1 VEIGLSGLAWRWGA
15 IQLSRPRRCTQAT
28 FGTNR
33 LEVLAAV
40 VNALPLF
47 GVLAFLLLRA
57 GAKTSLNVRGAFL
70 EVLALRRSHNR
81 CGDRTLRAAQHL
93 PVDASGG
100 PEPDGGCAPRYR
112 RDRRRAPPGRAP
124 RRD

>member
-1 VEIGLSGLAWRWGA
+1 
-15 IQLSRPRRCTQAT
+15 LSRPRRCTQAT

-57 GAKTSLNVRGAFL
+57 GAKTSL
-70 EVLALRRSHNR
+70 
-81 CGDRTLRAAQHL
+81 
-93 PVDASGG
+93 
-100 PEPDGGCAPRYR
+100 
-112 RDRRRAPPGRAP
+112 
-124 RRD
+124 